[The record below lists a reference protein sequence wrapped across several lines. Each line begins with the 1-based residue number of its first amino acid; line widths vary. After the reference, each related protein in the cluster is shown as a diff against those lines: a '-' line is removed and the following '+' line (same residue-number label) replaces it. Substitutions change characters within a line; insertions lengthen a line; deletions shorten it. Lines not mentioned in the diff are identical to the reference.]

1 MFEGNSKSMSLSM
14 LLLSFSAAVQAVTLG
29 EQRGFT
35 LEQFARIVS
44 CYLQDSDNVFRC
56 VRECIV
62 RVRARV
68 CACQVMLFACLHV
81 ISEIS
86 SII

>member
-1 MFEGNSKSMSLSM
+1 MCCNVKAHDLRRRNHADLIFILPT
-14 LLLSFSAAVQAVTLG
+14 ATQAVTLG

-56 VRECIV
+56 VVVCV
-62 RVRARV
+62 RVRVPLAKSPVRRN
-68 CACQVMLFACLHV
+68 LLGY
-81 ISEIS
+81 S
-86 SII
+86 

>member
-1 MFEGNSKSMSLSM
+1 MCCNVKAHDLRHRNHADLIFILPT
-14 LLLSFSAAVQAVTLG
+14 ATQAVTLG

-56 VRECIV
+56 VVVCV
-62 RVRARV
+62 RVRVPLAKSPVRRN
-68 CACQVMLFACLHV
+68 LLGY
-81 ISEIS
+81 S
-86 SII
+86 